1 MRWSRP
7 VNDDSDD
14 QFRAPTWRRRLLVL
28 LLAVVTAVTIVLT
41 LPYPPVGVEVVAIGA
56 TSCGKPVGFLP
67 KDNCGTTFSVVTAA
81 WSQANAGSRCRDD
94 RRHRGA
100 HMNKCSPAF
109 SPPRMT

>member
-14 QFRAPTWRRRLLVL
+14 QFRAPTWHRRLLVL

-67 KDNCGTTFSVVTAA
+67 KDNCGTTFSVV
-81 WSQANAGSRCRDD
+81 NCGID
-94 RRHRGA
+94 R
-100 HMNKCSPAF
+100 KSVV
-109 SPPRMT
+109 